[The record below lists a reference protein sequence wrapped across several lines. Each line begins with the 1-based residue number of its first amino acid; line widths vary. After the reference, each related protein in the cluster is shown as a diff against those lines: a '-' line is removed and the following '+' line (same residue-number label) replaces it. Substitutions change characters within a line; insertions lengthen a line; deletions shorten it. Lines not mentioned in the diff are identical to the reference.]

1 MQKWLQEGAPCCVCT
16 YIGCIVVYL
25 FVGLPFRGSSQ
36 CMVLASRVGCN
47 KASQLNWKQWT
58 APRAALVILCVAVSS
73 RSSAEVHELL
83 TLQVVTSL
91 PPPQQI
97 PLQYEAFR
105 STCITSY
112 SSFTPVPFFPWDHT
126 IPVSSLSHLNPISFR
141 VMVMTPK
148 SLCRPTHL
156 TWTLISP
163 GLWFSVEPLGAP
175 TFRGYKRLQLQISL
189 RQCV

>member
-1 MQKWLQEGAPCCVCT
+1 MPHVTFVRTLSVLF
-16 YIGCIVVYL
+16 VYL
-25 FVGLPFRGSSQ
+25 FVGLPFRGRSQ
-36 CMVLASRVGCN
+36 CTVLASHVGRN

-58 APRAALVILCVAVSS
+58 TPRAALVILCIAFSG

-97 PLQYEAFR
+97 PLQYEAFH
-105 STCITSY
+105 STYINSY

-126 IPVSSLSHLNPISFR
+126 IPVPNLSHLNPISFR

-148 SLCRPTHL
+148 SVCRPTH
-156 TWTLISP
+156 TTCTLISP
-163 GLWFSVEPLGAP
+163 GLWFSVEPLGAL